1 MSGERV
7 VMLDNFHV
15 TYLFTG
21 TCTVLLQ
28 FLRKNVSL
36 VVKALVPDI

>member
-21 TCTVLLQ
+21 TCTPSV
-28 FLRKNVSL
+28 FEK
-36 VVKALVPDI
+36 KGFIGC

>member
-21 TCTVLLQ
+21 TCTPS